1 MATQGSQQDQAWGA
15 LAGVSEAERRSAMK
29 QRYVEVARLPEAEL
43 QARMLRMAH
52 AEYALADAALRTFTL
67 SRLKVW
73 LELPE
78 ESARKIS
85 ASYDSVMQKMPG
97 QAAMR
102 RVSMVQTLARD
113 FSPEDEARLRL
124 LIPGVLG
131 ALPAKQSVD
140 RLSGPA
146 SPSTPAAPE
155 SPKKGIWPFR
165 KK

>member
-1 MATQGSQQDQAWGA
+1 MGTPNIQQDQAWGA
-15 LAGVSEAERRSAMK
+15 LAGVPEAERRNAMK

-43 QARMLRMAH
+43 HARMLRMAH

-67 SRLKVW
+67 SRLQAW

-78 ESARKIS
+78 DSARKIS
-85 ASYDSVMQKMPG
+85 ASYDAVMQKMSG

-113 FSPEDEARLRL
+113 FSAEDEARLRVL
-124 LIPGVLG
+124 VPGVLG
-131 ALPAKQSVD
+131 ALPERQAAAK
-140 RLSGPA
+140 LSQPAPA
-146 SPSTPAAPE
+146 SAARPEPA
-155 SPKKGIWPFR
+155 KKGIWPFR